1 MREIVES
8 LPKGVIGVV
17 VSGGLDSTVLWHYM
31 YGICKERNQKII
43 PFTVPK
49 NDGAL
54 TYAIRMLEWSAKRYG
69 DKTLHPVVI
78 NSKGVNWSKKDYQG
92 EEVARQLIDGIKE
105 IMDLGLAGYV
115 YTGVNEYPPNYETLC
130 SYHTPGPRNLSRD
143 SDVNYRGRPVSDI
156 VRQPFAD
163 YTKAD
168 IIKFAND
175 LGILDEVAELS
186 HSCVELIRGRCG
198 ECFWCKER
206 EWGFAEA
213 GLVDKGTN

>member
-1 MREIVES
+1 
-8 LPKGVIGVV
+8 
-17 VSGGLDSTVLWHYM
+17 
-31 YGICKERNQKII
+31 
-43 PFTVPK
+43 
-49 NDGAL
+49 
-54 TYAIRMLEWSAKRYG
+54 MLEWSTKRYG
-69 DKTLHPVVI
+69 DKTLHPIVI
-78 NSKGVNWSKKDYQG
+78 NSKGVDWSKKDYQG

-213 GLVDKGTN
+213 GHVDKGTN

>member
-1 MREIVES
+1 
-8 LPKGVIGVV
+8 
-17 VSGGLDSTVLWHYM
+17 M

-54 TYAIRMLEWSAKRYG
+54 TYASRMLEWSTKRYG
-69 DKTLHPVVI
+69 DKTLHPIVI
-78 NSKGVNWSKKDYQG
+78 NSKGVDWSKKDYQG

-143 SDVNYRGRPVSDI
+143 SDVNYRGRPVSDT
-156 VRQPFAD
+156 VS
-163 YTKAD
+163 YTHLTLPTS
-168 IIKFAND
+168 D
-175 LGILDEVAELS
+175 LV
-186 HSCVELIRGRCG
+186 
-198 ECFWCKER
+198 
-206 EWGFAEA
+206 
-213 GLVDKGTN
+213 